1 MVANYWCFNGTYQKK
16 KKKIGVSMVAMV
28 VGNLNSLE
36 TLNDC

>member
-16 KKKIGVSMVAMV
+16 NGVSMVAMV